1 MLHSYK
7 LVSRLACLCYGLI
20 LLGSLVLCIQMTVL
34 FHAENAEGIAGA
46 VLQLARA
53 LLAIIG
59 GIFAALTLVPF
70 SLRLL
75 SLKKRNRVLISISVV
90 FDLLFASAGAAF
102 VANAILNRNGDPTAY
117 LLGTALFLIAGL
129 AMFCNVLSIRVLS
142 IERKAKAKQSY

>member
-1 MLHSYK
+1 MLHCYK
-7 LVSRLACLCYGLI
+7 LMSRLACLCYSLI

-34 FHAENAEGIAGA
+34 FHAEHAEGIAGA

-59 GIFAALTLVPF
+59 GIFAALTLVPL

-75 SLKKRNRVLISISVV
+75 SLKKRNRVLISISAV
-90 FDLLFASAGAAF
+90 FDLLFASAGVAF
-102 VANAILNRNGDPTAY
+102 VANAILNRNGDPSAY
-117 LLGTALFLIAGL
+117 LLGTALFLIAGF

-142 IERKAKAKQSY
+142 IERRSIK

>member
-59 GIFAALTLVPF
+59 GIFSALTLVPF

-90 FDLLFASAGAAF
+90 FDLLFASAGVAF
-102 VANAILNRNGDPTAY
+102 VVNAILNRNGDPSAY
-117 LLGTALFLIAGL
+117 LLGTALFLIAGF
-129 AMFCNVLSIRVLS
+129 AAFCNVLSIRVLS
-142 IERKAKAKQSY
+142 IERRSIK